1 MRILL
6 VEDEEDLGLAM
17 KQVLVSEKY
26 VVDWVLD
33 GGQAWLYLENQWTD
47 YTVAIIDWLLPGMS
61 GLELCQKLRSHQNP
75 LPILMLTALG
85 QPENRVAGL
94 DAGADDYLVKPFV
107 MAELLARLRA
117 LQRRSPQ
124 LQPQNLT
131 VGAFTLDYANNA
143 LGVGGCAPAIPLTV
157 KEFQILAYLMQNP
170 NRILSGSKIRHQL
183 WDLDEEPISNVVAA
197 QMRLLRR
204 KLASYN
210 CECPIETVPG
220 QGYRFVAPVEAADS
234 SIVSP
239 VESADSSIASTIEAV
254 ADSSIAPSVETS

>member
-6 VEDEEDLGLAM
+6 VEDEADLGLAI

-26 VVDWVLD
+26 VVDWVSD
-33 GGQAWLYLENQWTD
+33 GVQAWHCLESQWTD
-47 YTVAIIDWLLPGMS
+47 YTVVIVDWLLPELS
-61 GLELCQKLRSHQNP
+61 GLKLCQRLRLHQNP
-75 LPILMLTALG
+75 LPVLMLTALG

-107 MAELLARLRA
+107 MEELLARLRA

-131 VGAFTLDYANNA
+131 IGAFTLDYANNA
-143 LGVGGCAPAIPLTV
+143 LHSELAQPPQTIPLTI

-170 NRILSGSKIRHQL
+170 DRIIAGSKIRHQL
-183 WDLDEEPISNVVAA
+183 WDLEDEPISNVVAA

-204 KLASYN
+204 KLANYG
-210 CECPIETVPG
+210 CDCPIETISG
-220 QGYRFVAPVEAADS
+220 QGYRFNS
-234 SIVSP
+234 SL
-239 VESADSSIASTIEAV
+239 
-254 ADSSIAPSVETS
+254 